1 MNTYEKNLENWCISL
16 SNEHQDLKYV
26 KIDRRLMFN
35 CRAAGF
41 EVELALY
48 LKVCY
53 MKKRVILYIP
63 RVMQG
68 SIRISLIILS
78 DLSYYSMH

>member
-41 EVELALY
+41 EVELALD

-53 MKKRVILYIP
+53 MK
-63 RVMQG
+63 
-68 SIRISLIILS
+68 
-78 DLSYYSMH
+78 